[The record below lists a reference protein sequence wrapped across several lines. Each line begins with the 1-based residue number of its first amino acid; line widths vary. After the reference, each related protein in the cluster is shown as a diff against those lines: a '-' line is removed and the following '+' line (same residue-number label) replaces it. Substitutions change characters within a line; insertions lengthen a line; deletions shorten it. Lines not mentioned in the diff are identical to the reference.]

1 MQTVDID
8 VYIGIMTFLGHMSDA
23 LIADMSTL
31 LAHRYFIITVL
42 IVLSAI
48 SVVDLIIDHNEGAS
62 IAHMLQEG
70 AVFGLC
76 VLAAAR
82 LMWELRSQKLKN
94 LGLRKDLDDAHR
106 EVEQA
111 SQSVKEGRLAF
122 AKTIGQQF
130 EGWGFS
136 KSEREVALLL
146 LKGFSLSEIASL
158 RDTKEKTV
166 RQQASSLYKK
176 AGVSGRHAFSAWFI
190 EDAL

>member
-1 MQTVDID
+1 
-8 VYIGIMTFLGHMSDA
+8 MTFLGHMPDA
-23 LIADMSTL
+23 LIAVMSTL